1 MSIDD
6 ILREY
11 QDAVDDLEE
20 RLEVEEERADE
31 MQRLVY
37 VVYTTFAEHLPAQ
50 VIRALSGRGV
60 RMRFVVIALLMPVW
74 LAAWLIGGCR

>member
-11 QDAVDDLEE
+11 QDAVDDLEA

-37 VVYTTFAEHLPAQ
+37 VVYTTFAEHLPDVAEQ
-50 VIRALSGRGV
+50 LRSSE
-60 RMRFVVIALLMPVW
+60 PY
-74 LAAWLIGGCR
+74 LAEEFE

>member
-6 ILREY
+6 ILQEY
-11 QDAVDDLEE
+11 QDAVDDLEA

-37 VVYTTFAEHLPAQ
+37 VVYTTFAEHLPDVAEQ
-50 VIRALSGRGV
+50 LRASE
-60 RMRFVVIALLMPVW
+60 PY
-74 LAAWLIGGCR
+74 LAEEFE